1 MNYHLK
7 TRNFLQK
14 AILNWVLEKVGYP
27 TPKTFKVNDTP
38 QVTEMQEMQEAQ
50 DLISMLLFQ
59 TGDMYCMKKLM
70 CLAVSLVQEAFKGA
84 VASYNTTND
93 PAFPDVTDFS
103 DLDYDSA
110 VLVCEKLG
118 VSCQFLCW
126 VQATALSI
134 LGYIVPGISEVR
146 YAKCEFQYAFAYLQV
161 QQIKMGIHSEK
172 ISEWPELVDKPAE
185 EECSDEET
193 TDRSVLRIPNVPTGD
208 ITDSFRAY
216 IVGVCKDLSKNR
228 RDLSSSFVA
237 RLHDDWQNQ
246 EEVQDDSNDL
256 SGHGAE
262 IENSTPHSY
271 VDGLFDV

>member
-7 TRNFLQK
+7 TRNLLQK

-27 TPKTFKVNDTP
+27 TPKNFKVNDPP

-59 TGDMYCMKKLM
+59 TGDMHCMKELM
-70 CLAVSLVQEAFKGA
+70 CLAVSVVQEEFEGA

-93 PAFPDVTDFS
+93 LAFPDITDFS

-146 YAKCEFQYAFAYLQV
+146 HAKCEFQYAFAYLQV
-161 QQIKMGIHSEK
+161 Q
-172 ISEWPELVDKPAE
+172 
-185 EECSDEET
+185 
-193 TDRSVLRIPNVPTGD
+193 
-208 ITDSFRAY
+208 
-216 IVGVCKDLSKNR
+216 
-228 RDLSSSFVA
+228 
-237 RLHDDWQNQ
+237 
-246 EEVQDDSNDL
+246 
-256 SGHGAE
+256 
-262 IENSTPHSY
+262 
-271 VDGLFDV
+271 

>member
-1 MNYHLK
+1 M
-7 TRNFLQK
+7 
-14 AILNWVLEKVGYP
+14 
-27 TPKTFKVNDTP
+27 
-38 QVTEMQEMQEAQ
+38 
-50 DLISMLLFQ
+50 
-59 TGDMYCMKKLM
+59 
-70 CLAVSLVQEAFKGA
+70 
-84 VASYNTTND
+84 
-93 PAFPDVTDFS
+93 
-103 DLDYDSA
+103 
-110 VLVCEKLG
+110 
-118 VSCQFLCW
+118 
-126 VQATALSI
+126 
-134 LGYIVPGISEVR
+134 
-146 YAKCEFQYAFAYLQV
+146 QV

-262 IENSTPHSY
+262 IENSTPLSY